1 MLNLGDFH
9 GVMSLPANLYEG
21 LQFKMARKNKEIGKC
36 SGFTWWWFVMP
47 IFVGYRG
54 IQGRYLVN
62 WSIYVAC
69 TNN

>member
-36 SGFTWWWFVMP
+36 CGFTWW
-47 IFVGYRG
+47 
-54 IQGRYLVN
+54 
-62 WSIYVAC
+62 
-69 TNN
+69 